1 MIEVCAAVIEKDG
14 LVMAARRKKGS
25 HLAGFWEFPG
35 GKIEPGETP
44 EECLARELDEELG
57 ITADIGA
64 YIGESI
70 HAYSKKI
77 IRLLAF
83 CVPHFEGTIQL
94 IDHDEIK
101 WLALEELDSI
111 EWAPADIPL
120 VNQYKAMR
128 STSEYYNNEADAYCA
143 ETMSFDID
151 ALYYSPFL
159 SKLAPNAHILD
170 LGCGA
175 GRDSRHFL
183 QQGYEITALDAS
195 AEIAAIAE
203 KEINAPIEVMA
214 FSEIRAIDRF
224 DGIWANASLLH
235 CPEGQIKEVFRRL
248 IAALKPNGLWFMSF
262 KHGTHESIDERGRHF
277 NNYTKES
284 LTTFL
289 SSFDEVQVQDV
300 WENTSFLRG
309 KDQCWVNAIVKKQR
323 HPA

>member
-1 MIEVCAAVIEKDG
+1 MIDVCAAVIEKDG

-44 EECLARELDEELG
+44 ELCLARELDEEFG
-57 ITADIGA
+57 ITAEIGA
-64 YIGESI
+64 YIGESV
-70 HAYSKKI
+70 HEYSSKV
-77 IRLLAF
+77 IRLLAYR
-83 CVPHFEGTIQL
+83 VPRFAGTLQI
-94 IDHDEIK
+94 IDHDKIV
-101 WLALEELDSI
+101 WLSLEELDSI

-120 VNQYKAMR
+120 VNQYKALR

-143 ETMSFDID
+143 ETMSFDVD
-151 ALYYSPFL
+151 NLYPPFL
-159 SKLAPNAHILD
+159 SKLAPHAHILD

-183 QQGYEITALDAS
+183 EQGYEITALDAS

-203 KEINAPIEVMA
+203 KEIGGPVEVMA
-214 FSEIRAIDRF
+214 FSEIRAVDCF
-224 DGIWANASLLH
+224 DAVWANASLLH
-235 CPEGQIKEVFRRL
+235 CPSGQIREIFRRV
-248 IAALKPNGLWFMSF
+248 IDALKTNGIWFMSF
-262 KHGTHESIDERGRHF
+262 KQGTHESMDDRGRHF

-284 LTTFL
+284 LTVLL
-289 SSFDEVQVQDV
+289 SSFDEIQLQDV
-300 WENTSFLRG
+300 WENRSILRG